1 MANPFTK
8 PKVDF
13 DVYEREN
20 PAAEQLDWSKI
31 AGDIT
36 KTVGDIYTARETQ
49 KAKDLTAFQK
59 QQEELKT
66 LNNKYSYQTLSQAV
80 MKSATNLSEETAL
93 KWAEFTSG
101 RLNRKDYDL
110 WNHNIKTGFKDIK
123 SYADSYEAKFKEA
136 AERGLI
142 DPVTGKPKSA
152 ELERYDVEMLAKL
165 ADLNNKE
172 ITADKDGNIVVLS
185 LDEKGNPIPGEST
198 TVQQL
203 GGLLYQQTNNIDIDD
218 VLKDIKGSLG
228 EVSVQKFKKKYGY
241 NILDKAQVSQARE
254 EFIEFLSDEEN
265 EQAKK
270 VLDAKVNQMVP
281 DDKTAAILATSYMYT
296 DKGKKY
302 VSGSQDDYDKFAREN
317 PGEQNPV
324 IVREFDASKKLMTS
338 TLKEDQLIAV
348 KDFAKNSI
356 LGALDVT
363 ETQTYQATST
373 GRSISDSERDNRR
386 MTIDM
391 GKNVFMLTTGNTSD
405 AEAGARALAAANKN
419 IERIQRIEEGGK
431 VTGIRIIKKDG
442 SQETVMYTDK
452 DGKPRTAK
460 QVQRSVYD
468 YLVPKG
474 KGYDYYLRN
483 RGQVGNLST
492 ATGGI
497 DITNFITDEKVVGG
511 GQFGDI
517 IAQSI
522 TSEEKPL
529 GKTIGDLR
537 SRGTQNNDFVRTM
550 TKILN
555 NNSLVNADFLGD
567 FEVTYKAKGDDG
579 RNYNRVVIRY
589 PDLLQYNIPIY
600 DTDTLG
606 EFIRKA
612 TNKIEEQ
619 NRKAV
624 NMKNKGGQSNQD
636 SQPKKG
642 GGEGD
647 AFFKS

>member
-1 MANPFTK
+1 MAYPFTK

-20 PAAEQLDWSKI
+20 PAEQQLDWSKI

-36 KTVGDIYTARETQ
+36 KTVGDIHTARETQ
-49 KAKDLTAFQK
+49 KAKDLTAFQQ

-66 LNNKYSYQTLSQAV
+66 LNNKYTYQTLSQAV

-93 KWAEFTSG
+93 KWGEFTSG

-185 LDEKGNPIPGEST
+185 LDEKGNPIPCEST

-203 GGLLYQQTNNIDIDD
+203 GGLLFQQTNNIDIDD

-228 EVSVQKFKKKYGY
+228 QVSIQKFKKKYGY

-265 EQAKK
+265 EQAKE

-302 VSGSQDDYDKFAREN
+302 VSGSKDDYDKFAREN

-373 GRSISDSERDNRR
+373 GRTTSDSERDNRR
-386 MTIDM
+386 KTIDM
-391 GKNVFMLTTGNTSD
+391 GKNVFMLTTGNASD
-405 AEAGARALAAANKN
+405 AEAGARALASANKN

-442 SQETVMYTDK
+442 SQETVMYEGK
-452 DGKPRTAK
+452 DAK
-460 QVQRSVYD
+460 QVQRSLYD
-468 YLVPKG
+468 MLVTKG

-492 ATGGI
+492 AKGSI
-497 DITNFITDEKVVGG
+497 DITNFIEEEKVVGG
-511 GQFGDI
+511 GQFGEI
-517 IAQSI
+517 MAQSI
-522 TSEEKPL
+522 TSEEEPL

-537 SRGTQNNDFVRTM
+537 EIGTTDNDFVRTM

-567 FEVTYKAKGDDG
+567 FDVIYKAKGEDG

-589 PDLLQYNIPIY
+589 PKLIQYNIPIK
-600 DTDTLG
+600 DSDTLG

-624 NMKNKGGQSNQD
+624 EMKNKGGQSNQD
-636 SQPKKG
+636 SQSTTIDKNNPLGIDINK
-642 GGEGD
+642 
-647 AFFKS
+647 